1 MQLTAFIVDDE
12 QHVRKTLQELLQQFC
27 PEVEIKGTAGNI
39 EDTLAVIC
47 QQKVDILFLD
57 INLGNSLTGFDLL
70 DKLPRYVFDIVFVT
84 AHAEHAVKAFEYNAV
99 HYLLKP
105 VSYHMLVDTIDRI
118 KKRKE
123 ANAPV
128 ELQRLTN
135 ALHNTLQVLPSR
147 IPLSDNSK
155 TEFVAI
161 DEIAYLESKG
171 SYTVFHL
178 ADRRQ
183 FTRSRNLKHFEDA
196 LQEYSRFIRIH
207 KSFIVNKTHIKAY
220 QKNNQHLELFN
231 GVTLPTVIGYRTLIA
246 QLGDDLII

>member
-12 QHVRKTLQELLQQFC
+12 QHVRKTLQELIQQFC

-57 INLGNSLTGFDLL
+57 VNLGNSLTGFDLL

-123 ANAPV
+123 ANASID
-128 ELQRLTN
+128 LQRLTN
-135 ALHNTLQVLPSR
+135 TLQNTLQVLPSR
-147 IPLSDNSK
+147 IPLSDNNK

-161 DEIAYLESKG
+161 DEIAYLEGKG

-183 FTRSRNLKHFEDA
+183 YIRSRNLKHFEDA
-196 LQEYSRFIRIH
+196 LQEYPRFVRIH

-231 GVTLPTVIGYRTLIA
+231 GITLPTVIGYRTLIT
-246 QLGDDLII
+246 QLGDDLIV

>member
-27 PEVEIKGTAGNI
+27 PEVQIKGTAGNI
-39 EDTLAVIC
+39 EETLATIC
-47 QQKVDILFLD
+47 TQQVDILFLD

-84 AHAEHAVKAFEYNAV
+84 AHAEYAVKAFEYNAV

-105 VSYHMLVDTIDRI
+105 VSYHMLVDTIERI
-118 KKRKE
+118 KKRKV
-123 ANAPV
+123 ANASI
-128 ELQRLTN
+128 ELERLTST
-135 ALHNTLQVLPSR
+135 LRNTLQVMPSR

-155 TEFVAI
+155 TEFVAV
-161 DEIAYLESKG
+161 DEIAYLESRG

-178 ADRRQ
+178 ADHRQ
-183 FTRSRNLKHFEDA
+183 YIRSRNLKHFEDA
-196 LQEYSRFIRIH
+196 LQEYPRFVRIH
-207 KSFIVNKTHIKAY
+207 KSFIVNTAHIKAY
-220 QKNNQHLELFN
+220 RKNNQHLELSN
-231 GVTLPTVIGYRTLIA
+231 GITLPTVIGYRTLVA

>member
-12 QHVRKTLQELLQQFC
+12 QHVRRTLQELLQQFC
-27 PEVEIKGTAGNI
+27 PEVQIKGTAGNM
-39 EDTLAVIC
+39 EDALTAIY
-47 QQKVDILFLD
+47 QEKVDVLFLD

-84 AHAEHAVKAFEYNAV
+84 AHAEYAVKAFEYNAV

-105 VSYHMLVDTIDRI
+105 VNYHLLVDTIDRI
-118 KKRKE
+118 KRRKE
-123 ANAPV
+123 ASASV
-128 ELQRLTN
+128 DLQRLSN
-135 ALHNTLQVLPSR
+135 SMHSTLPVLPSR
-147 IPLSDNSK
+147 IPLSDNNK

-161 DEIAYLESKG
+161 DDIAYLEGKG

-183 FTRSRNLKHFEDA
+183 YIRSRNLKHFEDA
-196 LQEYSRFIRIH
+196 LQEYHRFVRIH

-231 GVTLPTVIGYRTLIA
+231 GITLPTVIGYRSLIS
-246 QLGDDLII
+246 QLGDDLIP